1 MVKRLSTF
9 TELPVDQIVVSA
21 GRLRPLS
28 EAKVAA
34 LVELIGN
41 GVFLGAITVRRSG
54 QVNTLIDG
62 AHRLEAVRRLGQTT
76 IRVDV
81 IECSASEALQMETAG
96 NLAAGMTPLQ
106 DAIFLGVYQQE
117 YERQHPETRRGVAGA
132 LAKHGLQGANLSFAE
147 VVAENRQ
154 ITPKQVRRIVAAG
167 RALDVSERN
176 ALMAAPHRIAL
187 SEVEKLGKIGD
198 AEERSWV
205 VRKLALGAAKSVS
218 EARRQIAA
226 EAGGEK
232 DEAPTKDPV
241 EDGFNALVKAWQ
253 RAPMAA
259 KKRFLLEYRSE
270 VWEAQNKGAPLHKWA
285 EAAE

>member
-1 MVKRLSTF
+1 MVKRLSSF
-9 TELPVDQIVVSA
+9 TELPVDQITA
-21 GRLRPLS
+21 TEDRLRPLS

-41 GVFLGAITVRRSG
+41 GLFLGAITVRRAG

-62 AHRLEAVRRLGQTT
+62 AHRLEAVRRLGHAS
-76 IRVDV
+76 IRADV
-81 IECSASEALQMETAG
+81 LECSASEALQMETGG

-106 DAIFLGVYQQE
+106 DAVFLAVYQQE
-117 YERQHPETRRGVAGA
+117 YERQHPETRRGAAGGHA
-132 LAKHGLQGANLSFAE
+132 RHGQQRANLPFAA
-147 VVAENRQ
+147 VVAEHRQ
-154 ITPKQVRRIVAAG
+154 ITSGQVRRIIATA
-167 RALDVSERN
+167 RALEVSERN

-198 AEERSWV
+198 AEERSSV
-205 VRKLALGAAKSVS
+205 VRKLALGAAKSVT

-226 EAGGEK
+226 EADGEK
-232 DEAPTKDPV
+232 EQAAPKDPV
-241 EDGFNALVKAWQ
+241 EGAFNALMKAWT

-259 KKRFLLEYRSE
+259 RKRFLLEARQE